1 MDRHS
6 MNLQDIGHPFLSL
19 KLRLLKYTAFATEKQ
34 KAQRND
40 LRAELTQLPNSA
52 TTRIKG
58 RGR

>member
-1 MDRHS
+1 MDCHS
-6 MNLQDIGHPFLSL
+6 MNLQDAGLLFLSL
-19 KLRLLKYTAFATEKQ
+19 KPRLLKYTAFATEKQ

-40 LRAELTQLPNSA
+40 LRGELTQLPNSA